1 MSEKFN
7 ISFNNEDAGQLV
19 VYVKGEI
26 DIYTSEEFK
35 LKLNEAAELGNGPI
49 IVDCTH
55 LEYIDSTGLGIFVG
69 VFKKLKQK
77 NRNIKIINLKDS
89 IKKLF
94 SITSLDKLF
103 EIK

>member
-1 MSEKFN
+1 MSEKFD
-7 ISFNNEDAGQLV
+7 ISFKHEEGGQLV
-19 VYVKGEI
+19 VYVNGEI

-35 LKLNEAAELGNGPI
+35 RKLNEAAELGNVCI
-49 IVDCTH
+49 IVDCGG
-55 LEYIDSTGLGIFVG
+55 LQYIDSTGLGIFVG
-69 VFKKLKQK
+69 VFKKLKQQ

-103 EIK
+103 DIN